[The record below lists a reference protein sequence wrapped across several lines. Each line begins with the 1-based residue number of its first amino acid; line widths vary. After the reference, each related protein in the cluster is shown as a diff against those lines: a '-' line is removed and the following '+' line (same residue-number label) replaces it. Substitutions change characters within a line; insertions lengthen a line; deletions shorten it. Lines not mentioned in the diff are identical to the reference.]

1 MITLLKHLF
10 KSFVVCTLSLDIS
23 IQSQWEYLFHL
34 LHSVSMKTFP
44 HRAAQ
49 SCSSVITCTLANLYP
64 MKAYGRI
71 IAALCQEKDLANAS
85 FKNPNSL
92 PLTNDPEVLIGFKM
106 SNYITAF
113 LYRSF
118 WLQIIHF
125 FHAAC
130 HNYFIFI
137 PALTLLFH
145 SPLTCSH
152 CDTAGKLKRA
162 LRPATQSFMSKRNF
176 TPSSAIL
183 VPLNHVLIVLK
194 KYYSSSG
201 I

>member
-1 MITLLKHLF
+1 M
-10 KSFVVCTLSLDIS
+10 DIS
-23 IQSQWEYLFHL
+23 IQSRWEYLFHL
-34 LHSVSMKTFP
+34 LHSVSMKTF
-44 HRAAQ
+44 HHWAAQ
-49 SCSSVITCTLANLYP
+49 SCSSVITYTRAHLYP

-85 FKNPNSL
+85 FKNPNIL
-92 PLTNDPEVLIGFKM
+92 PLTNDPGVLIGFKM

-113 LYRSF
+113 LYSSF
-118 WLQIIHF
+118 WLKIIHF

-137 PALTLLFH
+137 PALTSLFH
-145 SPLTCSH
+145 SPLH
-152 CDTAGKLKRA
+152 CAISGKLKNA
-162 LRPATQSFMSKRNF
+162 LRPAIQSFMSKSNL
-176 TPSSAIL
+176 TPSSATL
-183 VPLNHVLIVLK
+183 VLLCYVLK